1 MPAKGYFMKA
11 QNKKASDGKTS
22 KASHLTVVP
31 TINRNTAM
39 NNSNA
44 TDINSQ
50 LIQAYNTASEAL
62 DAVTQA
68 IEYFGGLHS
77 LFNSIWI
84 QTKDNPLYKDTDVFH
99 AVKMGCYI
107 CNDFIN
113 SLDCQKEEL
122 TNKLKMLG
130 GSHE

>member
-1 MPAKGYFMKA
+1 MQKSQLATNR
-11 QNKKASDGKTS
+11 NKKASDGQTS
-22 KASHLTVVP
+22 KASHLTV
-31 TINRNTAM
+31 ISNQGNRPM
-39 NNSNA
+39 NNSTA

-99 AVKMGCYI
+99 AVKMGCYV